1 MLELRL
7 FERDVY
13 QLIHRSRI
21 ETNKINSK
29 IDDLKKGQLESI
41 KMILSLQQRLKEL
54 EIHLGES
61 SDWYIITYIFKYKIE
76 TYPHEGLQHIIRI
89 KVRQQNR
96 SNLITP
102 RTHLN
107 TSSSSQTEP
116 RVSLRTM
123 EFLGK
128 SWWHLQK
135 LLRRWRGQ
143 LQRNH
148 EIPYP

>member
-1 MLELRL
+1 MMLELRL

-61 SDWYIITYIFKYKIE
+61 SD
-76 TYPHEGLQHIIRI
+76 
-89 KVRQQNR
+89 
-96 SNLITP
+96 
-102 RTHLN
+102 
-107 TSSSSQTEP
+107 
-116 RVSLRTM
+116 
-123 EFLGK
+123 
-128 SWWHLQK
+128 
-135 LLRRWRGQ
+135 
-143 LQRNH
+143 
-148 EIPYP
+148 